1 MTTLTWTAFV
11 PSWVYFTF
19 SSSPTHD
26 AILRRVVVPLWLDLR
41 LGTFSTLRDYVL
53 KFVLIGDAAVG
64 KSSLLVRLTDQRF
77 LTNPDATLGVEFGS
91 KLIHIADENKT
102 IKLQCWDTAGTEYF
116 RSITRSY
123 YRGAAGALLVY
134 DVTNRASFEHAED
147 WLKDVREHADP
158 NLTCILVANKVDLVS
173 DEGDTTAPS
182 STRASLEVPNGDV
195 TRKSSDGASTI
206 GRKGKKRREVSKEEA
221 QTWAKEHGK
230 YQSPLIL
237 SKTYNASED
246 VLFIEASAKT
256 GVNVEEAFDQAARD
270 ILRKIRQG

>member
-1 MTTLTWTAFV
+1 M
-11 PSWVYFTF
+11 
-19 SSSPTHD
+19 
-26 AILRRVVVPLWLDLR
+26 
-41 LGTFSTLRDYVL
+41 

-77 LTNPDATLGVEFGS
+77 LVNPDATLGVEFGS
-91 KLIHIADENKT
+91 KLINIPDEDKT

-134 DVTNRASFEHAED
+134 DVTNRASFEHVED

-158 NLTCILVANKVDLVS
+158 NLTAILVANKLDLVA
-173 DEGDTTAPS
+173 DEDEINAVAASGES
-182 STRASLEVPNGDV
+182 SVRASLDVPNGEGIS
-195 TRKSSDGASTI
+195 RSSIERASTI

-221 QTWAKEHGK
+221 EKWAKDHG
-230 YQSPLIL
+230 
-237 SKTYNASED
+237 

-256 GVNVEEAFDQAARD
+256 GVNVDAAFDQAARD
-270 ILRKIRQG
+270 ILRKIKEGVFDDGSSGVKSKASANQRRPTPNPNNTLTLETTPKKSGCC